1 MAKQTAGYMGGF
13 SGKLGPAV
21 GYMWN
26 GRWCLRAHQPSVR
39 NPRTAAQ
46 MAHRAMFKHQVQTAS
61 KLYGVLNKTMLAL
74 ARENHM
80 TVYNLFVSC
89 NQHAFSEVDGVPT
102 TDYSTLRLSLGEVAP
117 VEEAQLTLTE
127 HNVVNVRFGRG
138 AGDWHDYVYM
148 YVYVPELE
156 AEFFSLPVYRGDR
169 RVSAALPDSF
179 AGCEA
184 HVYLLVSD
192 EEGGWAETVYA
203 GCLNGGDEGGQE
215 SPTDAPNA
223 MAGNSLQAGTTN
235 GGGTAA
241 DHTATAAEI
250 QATDNSKETGK
261 TQARQLPP
269 D

>member
-1 MAKQTAGYMGGF
+1 MGGF
-13 SGKLGPAV
+13 RGKLGPAV

-46 MAHRAMFKHQVQTAS
+46 TAHRAMFKHQVQTAS
-61 KLYGVLNKTMLAL
+61 KLYGVLNKTMLEL

-80 TVYNLFVSC
+80 TVFNLFVSC

-102 TDYSTLRLSLGEVAP
+102 TDYSALRLSLGEVAP
-117 VEEAQLTLTE
+117 VEAAQLTLRE
-127 HNVVNVRFGRG
+127 HNVVDVRFGRG

-156 AEFFSLPVYRGDR
+156 GEFFSLPVYRGDR

-179 AGCEA
+179 AGREA
-184 HVYLLVSD
+184 HVYLLVSNED
-192 EEGGWAETVYA
+192 GGWAETVYA
-203 GCLNGGDEGGQE
+203 GCLNGGDGSEQG
-215 SPTDAPNA
+215 SPEAEPNTL
-223 MAGNSLQAGTTN
+223 AGNSLQADMAD

-241 DHTATAAEI
+241 GHTATEAGTPEA
-250 QATDNSKETGK
+250 DNGKKTGK
-261 TQARQLPP
+261 THARQLPP